1 MRDHNRAL
9 RGEYQNK
16 FSLKYL
22 PSWGKLLVG
31 RQVMFE
37 LRRLIEQ
44 GGLCQVF
51 LELRQLINRHPFYYR
66 SNISLR
72 DKFSIWRRD
81 KSLISYES

>member
-1 MRDHNRAL
+1 MRDHNRGL

-22 PSWGKLLVG
+22 PTWVKLLIG
-31 RQVMFE
+31 RQVIFE

-51 LELRQLINRHPFYYR
+51 LELRPLIDRHPFLYR
-66 SNISLR
+66 SNILPG
-72 DKFSIWRRD
+72 DNF
-81 KSLISYES
+81 